1 MYQDEERRAYRVVT
15 IDPGTDTLGIS
26 VGEFESGCDVL
37 TILDCYT
44 IKTERLVRRHYEHI
58 RTSHG
63 DRYAKL
69 VALRNAVLDYF
80 MAWKP
85 DFVCCE
91 GSYLGS
97 HASAYASGVEIQ
109 SVIRDALFK
118 YNPQAVLNVIDPAR
132 VKKSIGAKGNNG
144 DKGLVR
150 TQLMSRKVLDSKVD
164 LSMLDEHS
172 LDSIAISCYYH
183 NILKEV
189 L

>member
-1 MYQDEERRAYRVVT
+1 MYQDEERRAYRIVT

-26 VGEFESGCDVL
+26 VGEFERGCDVL

-44 IKTERLVRRHYEHI
+44 IKTERLVRRHYEHV

-69 VALRNAVLDYF
+69 VALRNAVLDYL

-109 SVIRDALFK
+109 YVVKDALSK
-118 YNPQAVLNVIDPAR
+118 YNSQAVLNVIDPPR

-144 DKGLVR
+144 DKLLVR
-150 TQLMSRKVLDSKVD
+150 RCLSRLPNITSLVE
-164 LSMLDEHS
+164 LSTLDEHAI
-172 LDSIAISCYYH
+172 DSVAIAYYYH
-183 NILKEV
+183 SILKEK